1 MFAVIMANIEPQG
14 GATMRPDDLRGVSE
28 EDSDPDIEEIL
39 VRFDPYIVAEAEKLV
54 RRSSN
59 FAHPEVLDLEIA
71 EVAQR
76 VRIKLWGVLK
86 KEKHIEFP
94 KAYILKIVN
103 NEFNDILRRRKPLL
117 PLPTDEDGEIYM
129 GNVILTESE
138 GMSDPA
144 YEFEQ
149 KEGLNNWIA
158 LATQVVSKLSQ
169 RQKHAMICLLK
180 ERIDN
185 YMQLVEAFEQH
196 QIDIE
201 AFEWPDDEVDETR
214 LKASLSAARRNIAEW
229 LGILLSEYK
238 KRDIPD
244 FAPCFKFR

>member
-1 MFAVIMANIEPQG
+1 MK
-14 GATMRPDDLRGVSE
+14 PDDLCGVSD

-86 KEKHIEFP
+86 REKHIEYP
-94 KAYILKIVN
+94 KAYIRKIVN
-103 NEFNDILRRRKPLL
+103 NEFNDILRRRKLLL

-129 GNVILTESE
+129 GNLMLTESE

-144 YEFEQ
+144 HEFEQ
-149 KEGLNNWIA
+149 EEGLNNWMA
-158 LATQVVSKLSQ
+158 LAAQVVSNLSQ

-185 YMQLVEAFEQH
+185 YMQLVQAFEQH
-196 QIDIE
+196 QVDIE
-201 AFEWPDDEVDETR
+201 AFEWPDDAIDETR

-238 KRDIPD
+238 KRGIPD
-244 FAPCFKFR
+244 FAPCFKCR

>member
-1 MFAVIMANIEPQG
+1 MK
-14 GATMRPDDLRGVSE
+14 PDDLCGVSD

-39 VRFDPYIVAEAEKLV
+39 VRFDPYIVAEVEKLV

-86 KEKHIEFP
+86 REKHIEFP
-94 KAYILKIVN
+94 KAYIRKIVN

-117 PLPTDEDGEIYM
+117 PLPIDEDGEIYM
-129 GNVILTESE
+129 GNLMLTESE

-144 YEFEQ
+144 HEFEQ
-149 KEGLNNWIA
+149 EEGLNNWMA
-158 LATQVVSKLSQ
+158 LAAQVVSNLSQ

-180 ERIDN
+180 ERVDN

-196 QIDIE
+196 QVDIE
-201 AFEWPDDEVDETR
+201 AFEWPDDAIDETR

-238 KRDIPD
+238 KRGIPD

>member
-1 MFAVIMANIEPQG
+1 MK
-14 GATMRPDDLRGVSE
+14 PDDLRGVSE

-39 VRFDPYIVAEAEKLV
+39 VRFDPYIVAEVEKLV

-86 KEKHIEFP
+86 REKHIEFP
-94 KAYILKIVN
+94 KAYIRKIVN
-103 NEFNDILRRRKPLL
+103 NEFTDIMRRRKLLL
-117 PLPTDEDGEIYM
+117 PLPADEDGEIDM
-129 GNVILTESE
+129 GDVILTEGE
-138 GMSDPA
+138 GMSDPTHE
-144 YEFEQ
+144 YEL
-149 KEGLNNWIA
+149 KERLDHWMA
-158 LATQVVSKLSQ
+158 LAAQVVSNLSQ

-185 YMQLVEAFEQH
+185 YIQLVEAFKQH

-201 AFEWPDDEVDETR
+201 AFQWPDDEIDQTR
-214 LKASLSAARRNIAEW
+214 LKASISAARRNIAEW
-229 LGILLSEYK
+229 LGIVLSEYK
-238 KRDIPD
+238 KKGIPD
-244 FAPCFKFR
+244 FVPCFNCS

>member
-1 MFAVIMANIEPQG
+1 MANIEPQG

-86 KEKHIEFP
+86 REKHIEFP

-103 NEFNDILRRRKPLL
+103 NEFHDILRRRKPLL

-149 KEGLNNWIA
+149 KEGLNNWMA
-158 LATQVVSKLSQ
+158 LAAQVVSKLSQ

-238 KRDIPD
+238 KRGIPD